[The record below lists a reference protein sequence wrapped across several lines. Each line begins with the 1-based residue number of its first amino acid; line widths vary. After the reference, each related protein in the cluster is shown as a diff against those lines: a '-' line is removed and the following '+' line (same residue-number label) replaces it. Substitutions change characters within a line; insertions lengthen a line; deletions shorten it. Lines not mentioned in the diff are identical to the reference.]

1 MNTLIKSSL
10 RAFASVF
17 LLAVLSIA
25 FQSCKDDEE
34 GTPAE
39 ESNVRLASSSLGNI
53 LVDANGNTLYYF
65 TMDRNGVSNC
75 SGGCLANWPA
85 FHVATVNPGAGLSA
99 SDFGAITR
107 DGGGQQT
114 TYKGWPLYYFIGDTA
129 PGQTNGQEVNDVWFV
144 VTTSLATAPQPEEE
158 EEEEEG
164 DATILVANH
173 ATFGSILTDADGYP
187 LYFFTNDADGT
198 RHCNDGCLAS
208 WPIFH
213 AGSVVLEAGSS
224 LDMDDFGT
232 IGEGANAQT
241 TYKGWPL
248 YYYAPDGEGEVNGD
262 GVGNIWY
269 VAKPDYGIMIA
280 DAQLVGHDGK
290 NYTSDYEEG
299 EGITKYFTD
308 AYGRTLY
315 IFTNDE
321 ENTNNYTEEDFNNNA
336 TWPIFH
342 VDIESLPS
350 ALNAEDFGEIDVFGE
365 PQLTF
370 KGWPVYYFGD
380 DTERGDNKGVS
391 YPAAGVWPIINN
403 ATEVP

>member
-1 MNTLIKSSL
+1 M
-10 RAFASVF
+10 
-17 LLAVLSIA
+17 
-25 FQSCKDDEE
+25 
-34 GTPAE
+34 
-39 ESNVRLASSSLGNI
+39 
-53 LVDANGNTLYYF
+53 
-65 TMDRNGVSNC
+65 
-75 SGGCLANWPA
+75 
-85 FHVATVNPGAGLSA
+85 
-99 SDFGAITR
+99 
-107 DGGGQQT
+107 
-114 TYKGWPLYYFIGDTA
+114 
-129 PGQTNGQEVNDVWFV
+129 
-144 VTTSLATAPQPEEE
+144 
-158 EEEEEG
+158 
-164 DATILVANH
+164 
-173 ATFGSILTDADGYP
+173 
-187 LYFFTNDADGT
+187 
-198 RHCNDGCLAS
+198 
-208 WPIFH
+208 
-213 AGSVVLEAGSS
+213 VLEAGSS
-224 LDMDDFGT
+224 LDMGDFGT

-299 EGITKYFTD
+299 DGVTKYFTD
-308 AYGRTLY
+308 GYGRTLY

-321 ENTNNYTEEDFNNNA
+321 ENTNNYTEEDFSNNA